1 MNDFED
7 LARSFLRRWSQRKRA
22 AEKPNPDN
30 AGLSPNDKGVDSNA
44 AAQGDVDPPAFDPA
58 NLPSLETIT
67 ATSDIRP
74 FLGPGVPEELT
85 RAALRRVW
93 LADPAIRNFIGIA
106 ENQWDFTKP
115 ESIPGFGSL
124 ELTPA
129 LRRAVLSL
137 IGNALGQTGVHP
149 AHAEQVEQISEI
161 SGELLAPA
169 NILSPSENDGGAER
183 SPRHTDFAVSENASA
198 DPAVAQN
205 TNQDSINET
214 FGEKG
219 VSDTGENSRSIYR
232 KHGGAVP
239 K

>member
-1 MNDFED
+1 MSGFED

-30 AGLSPNDKGVDSNA
+30 AGLSPNNKGVDSNA
-44 AAQGDVDPPAFDPA
+44 SARGDVDPPAFDPA

-93 LADPAIRNFIGIA
+93 VADPAIRNFIGIA
-106 ENQWDFTKP
+106 ETQWDFTKP

-129 LRRAVLSL
+129 MRRAVLSL
-137 IGNALGQTGVHP
+137 IGNAMGQTGVQP
-149 AHAEQVEQISEI
+149 AHAEQAEQISEI
-161 SGELLAPA
+161 SGELLPPA
-169 NILSPSENDGGAER
+169 KILSPSENDDGTER
-183 SPRHTDFAVSENASA
+183 SPTDFAVSENASA
-198 DPAVAQN
+198 DPAVAQH

-214 FGEKG
+214 LGEKG
-219 VSDTGENSRSIYR
+219 VSDIGENSRSIYR